1 LLIVIYLL
9 CLGLFR
15 EHESFSYSD
24 VFIDCMR
31 MFDSGRYVVV
41 FCVCRSFGI
50 FVYSLYGVTGMVD
63 FVSSKNEE
71 LVFFMI
77 VNVKIHGVAQG
88 TRPVAHVLGSEGLA
102 LITRG

>member
-1 LLIVIYLL
+1 LKPMLISFVSTTIWTHSWLIHQIKWLCKKDLLIGIYLL

-41 FCVCRSFGI
+41 FCVFA
-50 FVYSLYGVTGMVD
+50 VV
-63 FVSSKNEE
+63 
-71 LVFFMI
+71 LVFLRTLYMESL
-77 VNVKIHGVAQG
+77 VW
-88 TRPVAHVLGSEGLA
+88 
-102 LITRG
+102 